1 MQREQFKMSTVA
13 NRVMPVCLAALLA
26 VSATVNVSLAKSP
39 EVNGNGKVSTVK
51 NTSKTKAAPT
61 LKKDGSQTGAVSGD
75 KNAEKAK
82 EIKDKETLK
91 KEFDASLTTAT
102 PVESL
107 AVLKDPAQYLNKKVT
122 FTATFNR
129 FADIALDY
137 KKAFRDSRDYVTFFV
152 LRPDVTDHTIPMS
165 EMKLFFPRKKSSEVM
180 DLDSG
185 DKIQIIGTEF
195 STALDEPWIDVEHI
209 RVLEK
214 TEKKEKKHTP
224 EF

>member
-1 MQREQFKMSTVA
+1 MQREQLKKTTVA
-13 NRVMPVCLAALLA
+13 TRVMPVCLSVLLA
-26 VSATVNVSLAKSP
+26 ISATVGVSVAKSGATP
-39 EVNGNGKVSTVK
+39 NHRGALAAAA
-51 NTSKTKAAPT
+51 TKAKPAPAT
-61 LKKDGSQTGAVSGD
+61 KKDAAKPDASTSGD
-75 KNAEKAK
+75 KAADKT
-82 EIKDKETLK
+82 KDKETLK
-91 KEFDASLTTAT
+91 KEFDASLATAT
-102 PVESL
+102 QV
-107 AVLKDPAQYLNKKVT
+107 DPMAIMRDPSQFMNKKVT
-122 FTATFNR
+122 FNATFNR

-137 KKAFRDSRDYVTFFV
+137 KKAFRDSREYVTFFI

-185 DKIQIIGTEF
+185 DKIQVIGTEF
-195 STALDEPWIDVEHI
+195 NTALDEPWIDVEHI

>member
-1 MQREQFKMSTVA
+1 MQREQFKIGTIA
-13 NRVMPVCLAALLA
+13 NRVMPVCLSVILA
-26 VSATVNVSLAKSP
+26 ISATTGVSLAKTP
-39 EVNGNGKVSTVK
+39 APHNAAPAAK
-51 NTSKTKAAPT
+51 SKTVAPT
-61 LKKDGSQTGAVSGD
+61 PKKDAVKSGSASGD
-75 KNAEKAK
+75 KKSEKAK

-91 KEFDASLTTAT
+91 KEFDASLATAT
-102 PVESL
+102 PVETL
-107 AVLKDPAQYLNKKVT
+107 ALVRDPAQYMNKKVT

-152 LRPDVTDHTIPMS
+152 LRPDVTDHTIPLS

-185 DKIQIIGTEF
+185 DKIQVIGTEF
-195 STALDEPWIDVEHI
+195 STALDEPWIDIEHI

>member
-13 NRVMPVCLAALLA
+13 NRVMPTCLSVILA
-26 VSATVNVSLAKSP
+26 ISATTGVALAKTP
-39 EVNGNGKVSTVK
+39 APHGKAPAAKSAPAAKPATRKDPVK
-51 NTSKTKAAPT
+51 S
-61 LKKDGSQTGAVSGD
+61 GAVSD
-75 KNAEKAK
+75 KGSDKAK
-82 EIKDKETLK
+82 EVKDKETLK
-91 KEFDASLTTAT
+91 KEFDASLATAT
-102 PVESL
+102 PVDSL
-107 AVLKDPAQYLNKKVT
+107 SLVREPAQYVNKKVT

-129 FADIALDY
+129 FADIGLDY

-152 LRPDVTDHTIPMS
+152 LRPDVTAHSIPLS

-185 DKIQIIGTEF
+185 DKIQVIGTEF

>member
-1 MQREQFKMSTVA
+1 MLRNQQNKVLNQTNPA
-13 NRVMPVCLAALLA
+13 NRVMMPFCLSIVLA
-26 VSATVNVSLAKSP
+26 VSLMAGPGFAKAADKAHPAPTAKTAPASKKETP
-39 EVNGNGKVSTVK
+39 KPDAPNSSHTAD
-51 NTSKTKAAPT
+51 KTKDPVKT
-61 LKKDGSQTGAVSGD
+61 
-75 KNAEKAK
+75 K
-82 EIKDKETLK
+82 EALK
-91 KEFDASLTTAT
+91 KEFDT
-102 PVESL
+102 SL
-107 AVLKDPAQYLNKKVT
+107 ATAAQTDPMAIMQTPTQFLNKKVT

-195 STALDEPWIDVEHI
+195 STVLDEPWIDVEHI
-209 RVLEK
+209 RVVEK
-214 TEKKEKKHTP
+214 TEKKEKKHSP

>member
-1 MQREQFKMSTVA
+1 MQREQFKLGTVA
-13 NRVMPVCLAALLA
+13 NRVMPVCLSVMMAI
-26 VSATVNVSLAKSP
+26 SATVELSMAKSP
-39 EVNGNGKVSTVK
+39 TATPAPAAKSKVSPTPK
-51 NTSKTKAAPT
+51 KEAP
-61 LKKDGSQTGAVSGD
+61 KSGAVSD
-75 KNAEKAK
+75 KASDKAK
-82 EIKDKETLK
+82 EVKDKETLK
-91 KEFDASLTTAT
+91 KEFDASLATAT

-107 AVLKDPAQYLNKKVT
+107 AVVQDPAKYLNKKVT

-152 LRPDVTDHTIPMS
+152 LRPDVTDHTIPMA

-214 TEKKEKKHTP
+214 TEKKEKKHSP

>member
-1 MQREQFKMSTVA
+1 MQREQFKLSTVA
-13 NRVMPVCLAALLA
+13 NRVMPVCLSVILA
-26 VSATVNVSLAKSP
+26 ISATTGVSLAKTP
-39 EVNGNGKVSTVK
+39 APHKATPATKTAPAVK
-51 NTSKTKAAPT
+51 KEPVKS
-61 LKKDGSQTGAVSGD
+61 GAVSGD
-75 KNAEKAK
+75 KKSDKAK
-82 EIKDKETLK
+82 EAKDKETLK

-102 PVESL
+102 PVETL
-107 AVLKDPAQYLNKKVT
+107 ALVQNPAQYVNKKVT

-152 LRPDVTDHTIPMS
+152 LRPDVTDHTIPLS

-185 DKIQIIGTEF
+185 DKIQVIGTEF

>member
-1 MQREQFKMSTVA
+1 MIT
-13 NRVMPVCLAALLA
+13 NRLMPVCLAAILA
-26 VSATVNVSLAKSP
+26 VSATVNISPAKGP
-39 EVNGNGKVSTVK
+39 DMVGGGKVSAVK
-51 NTSKTKAAPT
+51 TPPKSKPAPAP
-61 LKKDGSQTGAVSGD
+61 KKDNSHTGAVSGD

-102 PVESL
+102 PIESL
-107 AVLKDPAQYLNKKVT
+107 AILRDPAHYLNKKVT

-137 KKAFRDSRDYVTFFV
+137 KKAFRDSRDYVTFFI

-214 TEKKEKKHTP
+214 TEKKEKKHSP